1 MKKLLFTLA
10 VAALSLSAASAEE
23 KTKVHDFGDIR
34 SLEVSYLFDVHVTE
48 GNSDKVTVIYE
59 EEYEKHLK
67 VRYHKDGAKLRLE
80 LNDIPN
86 KFKRGNQPHITV
98 YLQMNDIDDISLS
111 GASSAEFEG
120 KFKST
125 DLYVGMS
132 GATKLKGL
140 QVRGSSLK
148 VECSGA
154 SKANLSG
161 SFTEEIEVNLSGAS
175 DLICSLDTD
184 RLEGEL
190 SGASKF
196 TNEGNVKDCE
206 IEASGASRI
215 DMTGSGESIEIQGS
229 GATSLNLKD
238 FPVMVA
244 HVELSG
250 ASKASVNAS
259 KTMRHDVSR
268 ASKMTYY
275 GEAELQNLNEDS
287 NIVRGR

>member
-1 MKKLLFTLA
+1 MKRFLITLA
-10 VAALSLSAASAEE
+10 AAVLALTAANAEE
-23 KTKVHDFGDIR
+23 KTKVYEFGDIR
-34 SLEVSYLFDVHVTE
+34 SLEVSYLFDIHVTE
-48 GNSDKVTVIYE
+48 GGSDKVTIIYE
-59 EEYEKHLK
+59 EEYEKHLRVK
-67 VRYHKDGAKLRLE
+67 YRQDESKLHLE
-80 LNDIPN
+80 LNDIPD

-98 YLQMNDIDDISLS
+98 YLQMNEIDDISLS
-111 GASSAEFEG
+111 GASTAEFEG

-125 DLYVGMS
+125 DLYIGMS
-132 GATKLKGL
+132 GATKLRDL
-140 QVRGSSLK
+140 QVRGSALK
-148 VECSGA
+148 IECSGA
-154 SKANLSG
+154 SKATLSG
-161 SFTEEIEVNLSGAS
+161 SFVENIEVNLSGAS
-175 DLICSLDTD
+175 DLTCGLDTD

-190 SGASKF
+190 SGASEF

-215 DMTGSGESIEIQGS
+215 SMTGSGETIDIQGS
-229 GATSLNLKD
+229 GASSLNMKD

-259 KTMRHDVSR
+259 RTIRHDVSR